1 MAASKPKRAAA
12 GRKKPAADAALQKQ
26 IEQETE
32 DPFDR
37 AGRVAA
43 ETSSDGRF
51 SSYEVAPKNDPR
63 DGDLI
68 LQYRG
73 APGSG

>member
-1 MAASKPKRAAA
+1 MANNRHKELDEKVDDPFVRAA
-12 GRKKPAADAALQKQ
+12 
-26 IEQETE
+26 
-32 DPFDR
+32 
-37 AGRVAA
+37 RVSE

-51 SSYEVAPKNDPR
+51 STYEVAPKKDPR

-73 APGSG
+73 VPKKD

>member
-1 MAASKPKRAAA
+1 MGENRHKQLDQKVEDDTERAA
-12 GRKKPAADAALQKQ
+12 
-26 IEQETE
+26 
-32 DPFDR
+32 
-37 AGRVAA
+37 RVWT

-51 SSYEVAPKNDPR
+51 STYELAPKKDPR

-73 APGSG
+73 EPDQRER